1 MKKLM
6 MVALAAGAA
15 AMMTGCQTRIT
26 ATKNA
31 EVAHPIQEVVK
42 VNGEDQV
49 INRSYQVTSGGWEAT
64 ARSPLWASETLKG
77 LEIGVQTNGSVK
89 MSIDKYGRDL
99 STNAVTMT
107 KEMFSGGAQ
116 LATAIG
122 DAYVKIAG
130 GGAQADT
137 ALSVTKKIISYFTS
151 KGGDASKATV
161 TTEDGKIKVS
171 DGTTCVTCDKDGNC
185 TECTDCSLT
194 QRHRGTEGYPV
205 SVSPCLCV

>member
-6 MVALAAGAA
+6 MVALAACAA
-15 AMMTGCQTRIT
+15 AVVTGCQTRIT

-31 EVAHPIQEVVK
+31 EVAHPVQEVVK

-77 LEIGVQTNGSVK
+77 LEIGVHTNGTVT

-151 KGGDASKATV
+151 KGGDTSKATV
-161 TTEDGKIKVS
+161 TTEGGKVKVT
-171 DGTTCVTCDKDGNC
+171 DGTTCVECDKDGNC
-185 TECTDCSLT
+185 AECTDCMVT
-194 QRHRGTEGYPV
+194 DGTVTGQDGEGGV
-205 SVSPCLCV
+205 K

>member
-49 INRSYQVTSGGWEAT
+49 ITRGYQVTSGGWEAT

-77 LEIGVQTNGSVK
+77 LEIGVTTNGSVT
-89 MSIDKYGRDL
+89 MSIAKYGRDL

-161 TTEDGKIKVS
+161 TTEDGKVKVT

-185 TECTDCSLT
+185 AECTDCT
-194 QRHRGTEGYPV
+194 VTDGTVTCQDGV
-205 SVSPCLCV
+205 CSK

>member
-15 AMMTGCQTRIT
+15 AIVTGCQTRIT

-31 EVAHPIQEVVK
+31 EVAHQIQEVVK

-49 INRSYQVTSGGWEAT
+49 ITRGYQVTSGGWEAT

-77 LEIGVQTNGSVK
+77 LEIGVTTNGSVT

-137 ALSVTKKIISYFTS
+137 ALSVTKKIISYFTRN
-151 KGGDASKATV
+151 GGDTSKATV
-161 TTEDGKIKVS
+161 TAEDGKVKVT
-171 DGTTCVTCDKDGNC
+171 DGTTCVSCDKDGNC
-185 TECTDCSLT
+185 TECTDCTVTDGGIAAAAQDGGSAAK
-194 QRHRGTEGYPV
+194 
-205 SVSPCLCV
+205 

>member
-1 MKKLM
+1 M
-6 MVALAAGAA
+6 
-15 AMMTGCQTRIT
+15 
-26 ATKNA
+26 
-31 EVAHPIQEVVK
+31 K

-49 INRSYQVTSGGWEAT
+49 ITRGYQVTSGGWEAT

-77 LEIGVQTNGSVK
+77 LEIGVQTNGSVT

-151 KGGDASKATV
+151 KGGDAAKATV
-161 TTEDGKIKVS
+161 SNDGNAVKVTDGK
-171 DGTTCVTCDKDGNC
+171 TTISCDKDGNC
-185 TECTDCSLT
+185 TECADGLCS
-194 QRHRGTEGYPV
+194 EK
-205 SVSPCLCV
+205 

>member
-77 LEIGVQTNGSVK
+77 LEIGVTTNGSVT

-137 ALSVTKKIISYFTS
+137 ALNVTKKIISYFTS
-151 KGGDASKATV
+151 KGGDPAKAKV

-171 DGTTCVTCDKDGNC
+171 DGTTCVSCDKDGNC
-185 TECTDCSLT
+185 AECTDCTVTDGGIAAAAQDGGSA
-194 QRHRGTEGYPV
+194 V
-205 SVSPCLCV
+205 K

>member
-1 MKKLM
+1 MKKVM
-6 MVALAAGAA
+6 FAALIAAFGIGIV
-15 AMMTGCQTRIT
+15 GCQTRIT
-26 ATKNA
+26 AEKYP
-31 EVAHPIQEVVK
+31 EQVLPIQKVVK

-49 INRSYQVTSGGWEAT
+49 ITKGYQVTSGGWEAT

-77 LEIGVQTNGSVK
+77 LEIGVQTNGSVT

-151 KGGDASKATV
+151 KGGDPAKATV
-161 TTEDGKIKVS
+161 TTEDGKVKVT
-171 DGTTCVTCDKDGNC
+171 DGTTCISCDKDGNC
-185 TECTDCSLT
+185 AECTDCT
-194 QRHRGTEGYPV
+194 VTDGAVTGQDGV
-205 SVSPCLCV
+205 K

>member
-49 INRSYQVTSGGWEAT
+49 ITRGYQVTSGGWEAT

-77 LEIGVQTNGSVK
+77 LEIGVQTNGSVT

-161 TTEDGKIKVS
+161 TTEDGKVKVT
-171 DGTTCVTCDKDGNC
+171 DGATCVTCDKDGNC
-185 TECTDCSLT
+185 TECTDCTVTGEAVTGQDGERRFAKLT
-194 QRHRGTEGYPV
+194 
-205 SVSPCLCV
+205 

>member
-1 MKKLM
+1 
-6 MVALAAGAA
+6 MVALAACAA
-15 AMMTGCQTRIT
+15 AVMTGCQTRIT

-31 EVAHPIQEVVK
+31 EVAHPVQEVVN
-42 VNGEDQV
+42 VNGEDRV
-49 INRSYQVTSGGWEAT
+49 INRCYMVTSGGWEAT

-77 LEIGVQTNGSVK
+77 LEIGVATNGTVT
-89 MSIDKYGRDL
+89 MSIAKYGRDL

-116 LATAIG
+116 LATAVG

-137 ALSVTKKIISYFTS
+137 VLNVTKKVISYFTS

-161 TTEDGKIKVS
+161 TTEDGKVKVT
-171 DGTTCVTCDKDGNC
+171 DGTTCVSCDKDGNC
-185 TECTDCSLT
+185 AECSPGAVTAALLPPS
-194 QRHRGTEGYPV
+194 GTEKTA
-205 SVSPCLCV
+205 

>member
-49 INRSYQVTSGGWEAT
+49 ITRSYQVTSGGWEAT

-77 LEIGVQTNGSVK
+77 LEIGVQTNGSVT

-161 TTEDGKIKVS
+161 TTEDGKVKVT
-171 DGTTCVTCDKDGNC
+171 DGTTCISCDKDGNC
-185 TECTDCSLT
+185 AECTDCT
-194 QRHRGTEGYPV
+194 VTDGAVTGQDGV
-205 SVSPCLCV
+205 K

>member
-1 MKKLM
+1 

-49 INRSYQVTSGGWEAT
+49 ITRGYQVTSGGWEAT

-77 LEIGVQTNGSVK
+77 LEIGVQTNGAVT

-151 KGGDASKATV
+151 KGGDAAKATV
-161 TTEDGKIKVS
+161 TTEDGKVKVT
-171 DGTTCVTCDKDGNC
+171 DGTTCVECDKDGNC
-185 TECTDCSLT
+185 AECTVTGEAVTGQDGERGFAKLT
-194 QRHRGTEGYPV
+194 
-205 SVSPCLCV
+205 

>member
-1 MKKLM
+1 
-6 MVALAAGAA
+6 MVALAACAV
-15 AMMTGCQTRIT
+15 AMVTGCQTRIT

-49 INRSYQVTSGGWEAT
+49 ITRGYQVTSGGWEAT

-77 LEIGVQTNGSVK
+77 LEIGVQTNGSVT

-161 TTEDGKIKVS
+161 TTEDGKVKVT
-171 DGTTCVTCDKDGNC
+171 DGATCVTCDKDGNC
-185 TECTDCSLT
+185 EECTDCTVTDGVIADAAQDGGSAAK
-194 QRHRGTEGYPV
+194 
-205 SVSPCLCV
+205 